1 MKIFYFLIKPL
12 VFFFTIVLFFGLAS
26 QGITAQI
33 ESSDMTRFLY
43 SGDGQLRLYSKKNG
57 KSFSGIYR
65 LGLGTYDESALKKI
79 CGVFDVPD
87 NAPNTHL
94 SLRLIE
100 FIDYLQ
106 DHFGPK
112 HQITITSGYRNPEY
126 NTGLRNNGKLAAKA
140 SLHQYGMAVDFI
152 MEGVKA
158 KFVWNYV
165 KALGFGGTGY
175 YHGETVH
182 IDVGPSR
189 SWDETTSGVGTD
201 ISDDNKLIGLV
212 TDYDVYQP
220 GETITFRFIRM
231 TAFPIGVIPE
241 LSLVRLDDQTEPISV
256 LDFKP
261 DFVISE
267 KSSCI
272 QFGNIEQMA
281 GIRWRLPDI
290 LIPGRYKIRAK
301 FCGETWKKMPNQ
313 IETPEIEVKINIAA
327 NRN

>member
-1 MKIFYFLIKPL
+1 MKIFCFPIKPL
-12 VFFFTIVLFFGLAS
+12 VFFFTIVLIIGFTS

-33 ESSDMTRFLY
+33 ESSDMSRYFY

-57 KSFSGIYR
+57 KSFSGRYR

-79 CGVFDVPD
+79 CRVFDVPD

-106 DHFGPK
+106 DRFGPK

-158 KFVWNYV
+158 KSIWNYV
-165 KALGFGGTGY
+165 KTLGFGGTGY
-175 YHGETVH
+175 YHGKTVH

-189 SWDETTSGVGTD
+189 SWDETTSGVGTN
-201 ISDDNKLIGLV
+201 ISDDNKLIGIV

-220 GETITFRFIRM
+220 GTTITFRFIRM

-241 LSLVRLDDQTEPISV
+241 FSIVRLDDQTGPKVV

-261 DFVISE
+261 DFTISE
-267 KSSCI
+267 KGSCI
-272 QFGNIEQMA
+272 QFGNINQMA
-281 GIRWRLPDI
+281 EIQWKLPDGI
-290 LIPGRYKIRAK
+290 IPGRYKIRAG
-301 FCGETWKKMPNQ
+301 FCDDAWKHMPNQ
-313 IETPEIEVKINIAA
+313 IETPEIEIRKI
-327 NRN
+327 